1 MEEQRVS
8 GERQEA
14 GVALSLAGKGLPE
27 LERNEKVIELK
38 ICWKRRTRS
47 GSAGGDDCMG
57 SNKVKGRSRSTATG
71 AWRQCGCEQLN

>member
-38 ICWKRRTRS
+38 ICWKRKDEEWKRW
-47 GSAGGDDCMG
+47 
-57 SNKVKGRSRSTATG
+57 
-71 AWRQCGCEQLN
+71 WRRLHGKQ